1 MTRIH
6 RLSAAIRAALGVLA
20 ICLGATGA
28 AAQVPAEGLRLEGEK
43 RWHEALA
50 VYEPIVRDEPGRVDL
65 WLRIADIQAALGDG
79 EAAIAALEAAAGA
92 SPDDPAILARL
103 SRAYAAAGH
112 PAPALLAIRA
122 ALALSPSDPALLRA
136 AGELAS
142 WNGEHGQARRHYDT
156 LLRLEPDDDAA
167 WLAVARARTWDGA
180 TDGAVAA
187 YRTYLERAPRDP
199 DGWLE
204 LARAESWRGH
214 DAAAAEALATH
225 RRRFGETTAWRRT
238 RVSVL
243 LRGGRPR
250 AALAALA
257 PLRPAEPLS
266 YDLYLLEG
274 LARVGER
281 DARRAR
287 EVLGSVQMLGP
298 ERRETAGLAQQVR
311 AAFGSTLQPS
321 VVAYSDSDGLRS
333 YRVPATL
340 SLAISPEVRVTGGY
354 ERLELR
360 ARSGSGLDRIDG
372 GTVAETERGWAG
384 VELRLRPAVVVRA
397 GAGRQVAPGRDLWT
411 YDAGLALSLGDRA
424 RLGLDYERALFT
436 ISPRTVSLGLT
447 RRTTRVRLEAAPG
460 FRWSVEADGSAERLS
475 DGNTRWS
482 GNLSPRRAILR
493 RQALNLD
500 LGVSGYWFG
509 ASHDLDNG
517 YYDPALYQAYSVVA
531 VPYVKFSENT
541 GLSLFLQAGAQKDDR
556 QRGFEP
562 GGTFAAELTVGIYR
576 AWVLK
581 LHASATQNARLE
593 SGAFRGRSGGAVL
606 LRRW

>member
-6 RLSAAIRAALGVLA
+6 RLSAPALAVLA

-28 AAQVPAEGLRLEGEK
+28 AAQVPAEGLRLEGEQ
-43 RWHEALA
+43 RWREALA
-50 VYEPIVRDEPGRVDL
+50 IYEPIVRDAPGRVDL
-65 WLRIADIQAALGDG
+65 WLRIADIRAALGDG
-79 EAAIAALEAAAGA
+79 KAAIAALEAAAGA
-92 SPDDPAILARL
+92 SPGDPATLTRL

-112 PAPALLAIRA
+112 PAPARLAIRA

-142 WNGEHGQARRHYDT
+142 WNGEHGEARRHYDT
-156 LLRLEPDDDAA
+156 LLRLQPDDDAA

-180 TDGAVAA
+180 TDAAVAA
-187 YRTYLERAPRDP
+187 YRTYLDRAPGDP

-204 LARAESWRGH
+204 LARAESWRGN
-214 DAAAAEALATH
+214 DAAAADALATY

-250 AALAALA
+250 AALAVLA
-257 PLRPAEPLS
+257 PLRPGEPLS

-274 LARVGER
+274 LARVGEG
-281 DARRAR
+281 DARRTR

-298 ERRETAGLAQQVR
+298 ERRETTGLAQQVR

-321 VVAYSDSDGLRS
+321 VSGYADSDGLRS
-333 YRVPATL
+333 YRVPASV
-340 SLAISPEVRVTGGY
+340 SLVLSPEVRVAAGY

-360 ARSGSGLDRIDG
+360 ARAGSGLDRIDG
-372 GTVAETERGWAG
+372 GTVAETDRGWAG

-397 GAGRQVAPGRDLWT
+397 AAGRQVTPGRDLWT

-424 RLGLDYERALFT
+424 RLGLDYEHALFT

-447 RRTTRVRLEAAPG
+447 RTTTRVRFDAAPG
-460 FRWSVEADGSAERLS
+460 FHWFVEADGSAERLS

-482 GNLSPRRAILR
+482 GLLSPRRAVVR

-509 ASHDLDNG
+509 AAHDLENG
-517 YYDPALYQAYSVVA
+517 YYDPGLYQAYSVVA
-531 VPYVKFSENT
+531 VPYFKFSENT
-541 GLSLFLQAGAQKDDR
+541 GLSLFVQAGAQKDDR

-562 GGTFAAELTVGIYR
+562 GGNVAAELTLGIYR

-581 LHASATQNARLE
+581 VHASATQNARLE
-593 SGAFRGRSGGAVL
+593 SGAFRGRSAGAVL

>member
-1 MTRIH
+1 MMRIH
-6 RLSAAIRAALGVLA
+6 RLSAAALGVLA
-20 ICLGATGA
+20 ICLTALDA
-28 AAQVPAEGLRLEGEK
+28 AAQVPADGLRLEGEK
-43 RWHEALA
+43 RWREALA
-50 VYEPIVRDEPGRVDL
+50 VYAPLVREEPGRVDL

-92 SPDDPAILARL
+92 SPHDPAIVARL

-112 PAPALLAIRA
+112 PAPALHAIRA

-142 WNGEHGQARRHYDT
+142 WNGEPGEARRHYDT
-156 LLRLEPDDDAA
+156 LLRLQPDDDRA

-180 TDGAVAA
+180 TDAAVAA
-187 YRTYLERAPRDP
+187 YRTFLERAPRDP

-204 LARAESWRGH
+204 LARAESWRGN
-214 DAAAAEALATH
+214 DAAAAAALAAY
-225 RRRFGETTAWRRT
+225 RRQFGETAAWRRT
-238 RVSVL
+238 LVSAM

-250 AALAALA
+250 SALAALA
-257 PLRPAEPLS
+257 PLRPGDPLN

-274 LARVGER
+274 LARVGEG

-287 EVLGSVQMLGP
+287 DVLGSVQMLGP

-311 AAFGSTLQPS
+311 AAFGSALQPS
-321 VVAYSDSDGLRS
+321 VVAYADSDGLRS
-333 YRVPATL
+333 YRVPASI
-340 SLAISPEVRVTGGY
+340 SLAIAPEVRLAAGY
-354 ERLELR
+354 ERQELR

-384 VELRLRPAVVVRA
+384 IELRLRPAVLVRA
-397 GAGRQVAPGRDLWT
+397 GAGRQTAPGRDRWT
-411 YDAGLALSLGDRA
+411 YDAGLAFSLGDRA
-424 RLGLDYERALFT
+424 RIGLDYEHALFT

-447 RRTTRVRLEAAPG
+447 RDTTRVRLGAAPG

-482 GNLSPRRAILR
+482 GLLSPRRAIVR

-509 ASHDLDNG
+509 AAHNLENG
-517 YYDPALYQAYSVVA
+517 YYDPGLYQAYSVVV
-531 VPYVKFSENT
+531 VPYLKFSENT
-541 GLSLFLQAGAQKDDR
+541 GLSLFAQAGVQKDDR

-562 GGTFAAELTVGIYR
+562 GGNVAAELTLGIYR

-593 SGAFRGRSGGAVL
+593 SGAFGGRSGGVVL